1 MRPGLPGPPPR
12 CYVKSGS
19 FFSFRCASPFSALS
33 LTDRWF
39 LLFVAPLCSAQLKV
53 DGMDVLNVRACTDF
67 AVQHCRAG
75 NGPFVLE
82 MDTYRYHGHS
92 MSDPGTTY
100 RTRDDI
106 KEVRSNRD
114 PIEMTKQRII
124 NAGWMDA
131 KELKALDKEI
141 RAEVDVALAAALAA
155 GPPPVHELM
164 DDIFLE
170 DADARAV
177 ELINSRVVGQNA
189 GPGM

>member
-1 MRPGLPGPPPR
+1 MQPGLPGPPPR

-19 FFSFRCASPFSALS
+19 FFHFVARLLSGLS

-124 NAGWMDA
+124 DQGWMDA

-164 DDIFLE
+164 DDILLE

>member
-1 MRPGLPGPPPR
+1 MQPGLPGPPPR

-19 FFSFRCASPFSALS
+19 FFHFVARLLSGLS

-39 LLFVAPLCSAQLKV
+39 LIFVAPLCSAQLKV

-124 NAGWMDA
+124 DQGWMDA

>member
-1 MRPGLPGPPPR
+1 MQPGLPGPPPR

-19 FFSFRCASPFSALS
+19 FFHFVARLLSGLS

-92 MSDPGTTY
+92 MSDPGITY
-100 RTRDDI
+100 RNRDEVAGVRAARDPVQRIKKYLLELEFATEADI
-106 KEVRSNRD
+106 KA
-114 PIEMTKQRII
+114 I
-124 NAGWMDA
+124 
-131 KELKALDKEI
+131 
-141 RAEVDVALAAALAA
+141 
-155 GPPPVHELM
+155 
-164 DDIFLE
+164 
-170 DADARAV
+170 DADVKKEVNAAV
-177 ELINSRVVGQNA
+177 EAAKAAPIPPMSDLYTDIYTDQSPAFFMRGCDMSVSSGTY
-189 GPGM
+189 GTTK